1 MSRLKKGLF
10 ALHHLRKDDGVSEIL
25 GTVLLLAISVALFSA
40 LYLMMQTVLVADYSP
55 TADLVGFIDENTVFI
70 EHQGGNSLPSSVS
83 ISVSIGGSKTT
94 IDFDES
100 FDENNN
106 GYWDIGEGVYFT
118 DSKIDK
124 DYSVDV
130 SVVDKDSNDAIYLG
144 TLKEGNSAESGPT
157 NPEEPSPIIAWWHFD
172 EQTGSTAFDAT
183 TNNNHGGISLASW
196 EKEGNNLSSLKF
208 NGENSS
214 VSVQRDNHPELDPKN
229 HITMMAWVKNTDVND
244 NYMSNVVCRS
254 GGSDDYS
261 YSLYLND
268 GVTQDNI
275 GVKIRTETGGVQSRE
290 WEWAEINGSW
300 FHVAASFSNENNGT
314 IVLYHNGQQVA
325 TWNDIGRN
333 MVYRNE
339 YDGDQVYIGSGPLYT
354 SNYFK
359 GLLDEIILFNDTLTS
374 EEINQYYLQTAPTTL
389 LDKHA
394 EWKMNENDGSVAFD
408 STENNNHG
416 FIHGAEWSTGINE
429 SALFFDGSNYIK
441 VNESN
446 SLNID
451 GDQLTLETWVKWN
464 ETPSN
469 ADEWAN
475 IIFKETDSSWGPHY
489 QIQHNRHNEH
499 FEFTIS
505 TIESDN
511 VYLWSTTEIQKDV
524 WYYVVGTYDGNQMR
538 IYINGT
544 LENTKTVSGNF
555 ITSTN
560 PVYIGSRSGIERF
573 FNGTIDEVNI
583 YNYVLT
589 PSEILQRYNQT
600 IQNHESETILVSY
613 WKLDENSGTTAFD
626 SVGSNDATI
635 DSATWTDG
643 MNNSA
648 LLFDN
653 QRDSLTADSS
663 ESLRITDDFS
673 ISLWVNVSSL
683 PVGSDDALFTY
694 TANGES
700 ENHNTL
706 YELFI
711 DSSGDLIYKHEYD
724 NGIDETFT
732 FSNANISPDS
742 WHHLVLTRDISTK
755 QVSLYLNNS
764 LIGSFIFSTPPSGG
778 ESSDLYL
785 GSDRPS
791 KKRAFDGRIDEIR
804 LYNSAL
810 SMSEIE
816 ELFTEFNNQQTN
828 LMSYWNFNEN
838 SGSTAFDSIGS
849 NHGTVNNASW
859 TSGLNGS
866 CLSFDGDH
874 DYVTIADDDSL
885 DFSESGT
892 IEAWVNINSHE
903 PFAGIVHKG
912 EKSDFS
918 DEAYTLQFWNDLGA
932 VKFAIFNDAGEM
944 EEIDSSIQLDL
955 NEWYHIAATWN
966 TSSLSLYINGELDSS
981 KSNTIG
987 MVKNTDGN
995 VQIGAQL
1002 TEDYNENYGVFGFNG
1017 LIDSVKLHYNDL
1029 TFEEINQSYLNHNP
1043 ENELNQDDMLAYWM
1057 LNEDSGTIVTDFI
1070 GSNDGNIQGATWTT
1084 GKDGSGL
1091 NFDGTQQDYVTIPY
1105 DNSIALDHNY
1115 SVAFWIYPTDETVQW
1130 RTFLTRPD
1138 QFTCSYIGNDEIR
1151 VHVNG
1156 YANIDS
1162 QSSAPRN
1169 SWTHVV
1175 FTFENSEAG
1184 DDKIII
1190 YMNGESDGQVGPT
1203 WGTPNTPTNSII
1215 LGGDAS
1221 SSYFTGSLD
1230 EIIIYDKALSADE
1243 VSTLYSQYD

>member
-183 TNNNHGGISLASW
+183 TNNNHGSINLASW

-389 LDKHA
+389 LNKQA

-408 STENNNHG
+408 STEHNNHG

-489 QIQHNRHNEH
+489 QLQHDRHNEH

-600 IQNHESETILVSY
+600 LENRVTESSLLSY
-613 WKLDENSGTTAFD
+613 WNLDENSGTTAFD
-626 SVGSNDATI
+626 SIGSKDGEIYGASWADGVNGSGLAFDGNDDYVGISNYPNLQTDFTIEAWIKTNDNEEEGQRIFADDENNTNGYALSLGDPGTGAIRFYSRGMDTISLDSSLGIIENNNWYHVVAVADISNNSRYIYVDGNLAASDNSDTGFWGIDTGQASIGGETNLGESHNRFNGIIDEVRIFDKVLTRKEIQNNYNESKTNQAMSFILQWRLNENSGITAI
-635 DSATWTDG
+635 DSSNNENNGTIIDASWISAVNQSGLHFDGDEYIVKNPINEFPTDNISVEFWMKSSDTSKQGTPFSYASEGAFNDFLIYDYTSFKIYRGNNQRVNTGISANDGQWHHIVVTWQSSNGSVNLYKNGIKKYTGTLSTGTSITPNGSLILAQEQDTIGGGFDSSQAFVGILDEVVIYDKILNESQILQQYSNIKTESGNGILSAQWNLNENDGSIAFDSTENNNYGVIHNATWTIGIND
-643 MNNSA
+643 SA
-648 LLFDN
+648 LLF
-653 QRDSLTADSS
+653 
-663 ESLRITDDFS
+663 EDDAY
-673 ISLWVNVSSL
+673 IVIEDNVSL
-683 PVGSDDALFTY
+683 EFSDF
-694 TANGES
+694 
-700 ENHNTL
+700 
-706 YELFI
+706 
-711 DSSGDLIYKHEYD
+711 
-724 NGIDETFT
+724 
-732 FSNANISPDS
+732 
-742 WHHLVLTRDISTK
+742 
-755 QVSLYLNNS
+755 
-764 LIGSFIFSTPPSGG
+764 
-778 ESSDLYL
+778 
-785 GSDRPS
+785 
-791 KKRAFDGRIDEIR
+791 
-804 LYNSAL
+804 
-810 SMSEIE
+810 
-816 ELFTEFNNQQTN
+816 
-828 LMSYWNFNEN
+828 
-838 SGSTAFDSIGS
+838 
-849 NHGTVNNASW
+849 
-859 TSGLNGS
+859 
-866 CLSFDGDH
+866 
-874 DYVTIADDDSL
+874 
-885 DFSESGT
+885 GT
-892 IEAWVNINSHE
+892 IETWINISKYQ
-903 PFAGIVHKG
+903 PYAGIIHKG
-912 EKSDFS
+912 DKKDFS
-918 DEAYTLQFWNDLGA
+918 DESYSLQFWGSGGILRFILTDDNGDTLY
-932 VKFAIFNDAGEM
+932 VETNHELEKDC
-944 EEIDSSIQLDL
+944 
-955 NEWYHIAATWN
+955 WHHVVAAWDESTI
-966 TSSLSLYINGELDSS
+966 SLYINGNLESS
-981 KSNTIG
+981 TDNTIG
-987 MVKNTDGN
+987 FVRDTHGTL
-995 VQIGAQL
+995 QIGAQI
-1002 TEDYNENYGVFGFNG
+1002 TEKYNNNYGLLGFDG
-1017 LIDSVKLHYNDL
+1017 LID
-1029 TFEEINQSYLNHNP
+1029 E
-1043 ENELNQDDMLAYWM
+1043 
-1057 LNEDSGTIVTDFI
+1057 
-1070 GSNDGNIQGATWTT
+1070 
-1084 GKDGSGL
+1084 
-1091 NFDGTQQDYVTIPY
+1091 
-1105 DNSIALDHNY
+1105 
-1115 SVAFWIYPTDETVQW
+1115 VAFYKET
-1130 RTFLTRPD
+1130 LT
-1138 QFTCSYIGNDEIR
+1138 
-1151 VHVNG
+1151 
-1156 YANIDS
+1156 
-1162 QSSAPRN
+1162 
-1169 SWTHVV
+1169 
-1175 FTFENSEAG
+1175 SEDITTAYTQLV
-1184 DDKIII
+1184 D
-1190 YMNGESDGQVGPT
+1190 N
-1203 WGTPNTPTNSII
+1203 
-1215 LGGDAS
+1215 
-1221 SSYFTGSLD
+1221 
-1230 EIIIYDKALSADE
+1230 
-1243 VSTLYSQYD
+1243 